1 MHSLSANVEGPR
13 VAVVLVNWNGWADTL
28 ECLESVFRSDLPTLS
43 VVVCDNDSGDG
54 SLNHIKAWA
63 EGRLDVAVA
72 ADNPLRTLSFP
83 PLPKPLPYVEYTRE
97 EAERG
102 GDASATAAP
111 LVLIRTGGNL
121 GFAGGNNVGLL
132 FLLARGED
140 DFVWLLN
147 NDTIVRSDAVRQL
160 VDTLRSDPTAGMAG
174 STLLFYDTPDVVQTL
189 GGGSYNRWLALPEH
203 LGAFQPAIQEV
214 AAVETVSQMAY
225 VAGASMLVS
234 REFLLDVGLLSEDYF
249 LYFEELDWAMR
260 ARGRYTLAY
269 APKSVVYHKA
279 GESIRTD
286 PLGLH
291 KSWLSDYHFF
301 RNRILFTRK
310 FNRPLLPVVY
320 FALLVAML
328 RRARRRKWDR
338 VRLIA
343 RLCWTT

>member
-1 MHSLSANVEGPR
+1 MHPLSFGVGGPR
-13 VAVVLVNWNGWADTL
+13 VAIVLVNWNGWADTI
-28 ECLESVFRSDLPTLS
+28 ECLESVFRSDLPNVS
-43 VVVCDNDSGDG
+43 VIVCDNHSSDG

-63 EGRLDVAVA
+63 EGRLDIALA
-72 ADNPLRTLSFP
+72 ADNPLRTHSFP
-83 PLPKPLPYVEYTRE
+83 PLPQPLPYVEYTRE
-97 EAERG
+97 AAERG
-102 GDASATAAP
+102 GDASAAVP

-121 GFAGGNNVGLL
+121 GFAGGNNVGLR
-132 FLLARGED
+132 FLLARAKD

-147 NDTIVRSDAVRQL
+147 NDTVVRPDALRQL
-160 VDTLRSDPTAGMAG
+160 VDELYSHRMAGVAG

-203 LGAFQPAIQEV
+203 LGAFQPASREV
-214 AAVETVSQMAY
+214 AAAEAVSQMAY

-249 LYFEELDWAMR
+249 LYFEELDWATR

-286 PLGLH
+286 RHGMH

-310 FNRPLLPVVY
+310 FNRPMLPVVY
-320 FALLVAML
+320 FALVVAML
-328 RRARRRKWDR
+328 RRARRREWDR

-343 RLCWTT
+343 KLCWTT